1 MKKVVK
7 YKLYYRGK
15 YYRNVTECL
24 RTEKITRDK
33 LTKLLIYDDNVK
45 FVDKVFQINI

>member
-1 MKKVVK
+1 MNKVVK

-15 YYRNVTECL
+15 FYRNVTECL

-33 LTKLLIYDDNVK
+33 LTKLLIHDDDVK
-45 FVDKVFQINI
+45 FINKVIQINV